1 MTWEQRRAQILATI
15 KSKKGLKTGILKK
28 SLDEDRST
36 NEDEE
41 SQIQAI
47 DDDIAKLQKKTP
59 RKRMQALKVQ
69 KTLRKPIKV

>member
-36 NEDEE
+36 NVSIHAPVMD
-41 SQIQAI
+41 
-47 DDDIAKLQKKTP
+47 AKP
-59 RKRMQALKVQ
+59 RK
-69 KTLRKPIKV
+69 